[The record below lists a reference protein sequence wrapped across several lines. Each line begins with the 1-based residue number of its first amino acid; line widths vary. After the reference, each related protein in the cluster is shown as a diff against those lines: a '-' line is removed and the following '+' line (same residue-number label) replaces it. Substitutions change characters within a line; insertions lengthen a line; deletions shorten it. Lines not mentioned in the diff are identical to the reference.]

1 MNTIRSIALAC
12 LATLMLSPLYAA
24 AQPDKVKNV
33 ENGKHVDSKK
43 GYQDVFCEKFK
54 LCQDGFDVETLLEE
68 MEKSPYPSSFNEFL
82 TSPVCLSQT
91 KDQVKV
97 PMLFNT
103 AWDVSRSEEF
113 PEVIHDY
120 LVDEKNDPA
129 TWLKMINTQTSD
141 GYTFLDYMQYNI
153 AHNHYSSKASMDVA
167 LRVVDYLCKHG
178 GEYAHYRDTVHC
190 P

>member
-1 MNTIRSIALAC
+1 MNTLRPIALAC

-24 AQPDKVKNV
+24 AQPDKAKNV

-54 LCQDGFDVETLLEE
+54 LCQDTVDVETLLEE

-91 KDQVKV
+91 KDQVRV

-103 AWDVSRSEEF
+103 AYNPTRDGDF
-113 PEVIHDY
+113 PEVVRDY
-120 LVDEKNDPA
+120 LVDERHDNA
-129 TWLKMINTQTSD
+129 TWLKAINTRTED

-153 AHNHYSSKASMDVA
+153 SHDNYRTEATMKAAQKVVA
-167 LRVVDYLCKHG
+167 YLCQNG
-178 GEYAHYRDTVHC
+178 GVYSHYPLSCNAD
-190 P
+190 